1 MMGAVRVRLILWV
14 CAAVPVVAA
23 AATSRAGRLAG
34 WEVVL
39 YLAVLAVA
47 FTVVRK
53 RPAVAL
59 GSALGA
65 WLVCYLVRVELD
77 STTGLIALA
86 PALAVTSFL
95 AGRHARDPRATAI
108 ALAVAEIAGVVVAL
122 TERGGSDTALAVTSG
137 IGVLG
142 VVPWAV
148 GRFRRRYA
156 DLQEVGWEHAAL
168 LERDAD
174 NARDAERARLAG
186 EMHDLVG
193 HELAR
198 AALLVGALELEP
210 TLTPGQREA
219 AKTARASVTAAAERL
234 ADVMQVLRADEDEP
248 VATIEEVVQR
258 SGLDAEL
265 VNRRTE
271 PVDGIIARTVH
282 RVVAEA
288 LTNVIKH
295 APGARVRVELSEQ
308 LELRITN
315 GPAPSTPAVGS
326 GKGLVGLAE
335 RVALVGGRFDAGATR
350 DGGFE
355 VRATLPERPL
365 PRTTPTHVRRRSTEE
380 EIRKS
385 ARTTVLITSAVCT
398 LIAVGVPGYMVF
410 DAASSVLTPEQF
422 ARAQLGRDEDELELP
437 LRSRV
442 DNPLGVKAPNGAE
455 CRYYSTHANPFDH
468 ERHDLHQLCFRN
480 DRLVYKEFLP
490 RRSG

>member
-1 MMGAVRVRLILWV
+1 MWVRLILWV
-14 CAAVPVVAA
+14 CAAMLVVAA
-23 AATSRAGRLAG
+23 AATSRPGRLAV
-34 WEVVL
+34 WEIVL

-47 FTVVRK
+47 FVVVRK

-59 GSALGA
+59 GLALGA
-65 WLVCYLVRVELD
+65 WLVCYLVRVESD
-77 STTGLIALA
+77 SVTGVIALA
-86 PALAVTSFL
+86 PALAITSFL
-95 AGRHARDPRATAI
+95 AGRHAGDPRATAV
-108 ALAVAEIAGVVVAL
+108 ALTIAEIAGVVVAL

-142 VVPWAV
+142 VVPWAF

-156 DLQEVGWEHAAL
+156 ELQEVGWEHAAL
-168 LERDAD
+168 LERDVD
-174 NARDAERARLAG
+174 NARNAERARLAG

-210 TLTPGQREA
+210 TLTAQQREA

-248 VATIEEVVQR
+248 VATIEEVVAR
-258 SGLDAEL
+258 SGLDVKL
-265 VNRRTE
+265 SNGRRTAI
-271 PVDGIIARTVH
+271 DGIIARTVH
-282 RVVAEA
+282 RVAAEA

-295 APGARVRVELSEQ
+295 APGAKVTVSLTAN

-315 GPAPSTPAVGS
+315 GPAPKTLAVGS

-335 RVALVGGRFDAGATR
+335 RVALVGGWFEAAPTD

-355 VRATLPERPL
+355 VRAKLPERPRA
-365 PRTTPTHVRRRSTEE
+365 RTTPTHVRRERTEE

-385 ARTTVLITSAVCT
+385 AKRTMLITSVVCAG
-398 LIAVGVPGYMVF
+398 IAIGVPGYMVF
-410 DAASSVLTPEQF
+410 DATTSVLTPQQF
-422 ARAQLGRDEDELELP
+422 NQAGLGQYEDDLDLP
-437 LRSRV
+437 LRTRV
-442 DNPLGVKAPNGAE
+442 DNPLGVSAPAGTE
-455 CRYYSTHANPFDH
+455 CRYYSTHANPFDNT
-468 ERHDLHQLCFRN
+468 RHDLHQLCFRD
-480 DRLVYKEFLP
+480 DRLVSKEWLA

>member
-1 MMGAVRVRLILWV
+1 MA
-14 CAAVPVVAA
+14 
-23 AATSRAGRLAG
+23 

-39 YLAVLAVA
+39 YLIVFVA
-47 FTVVRK
+47 AFAVVRN

-59 GSALGA
+59 GLALAA
-65 WLVCYLVRVELD
+65 WLVCYLVRVEFD
-77 STTGLIALA
+77 TGVIALA
-86 PALAVTSFL
+86 PALAITSFF
-95 AGRHARDPRATAI
+95 AGRNAKDPRATAI
-108 ALAVAEIAGVVVAL
+108 ALTIAEIAGVVVAL

-142 VVPWAV
+142 VVPWAF
-148 GRFRRRYA
+148 GRFRRSYSQ
-156 DLQEVGWEHAAL
+156 LKEVGWEHAAL

-174 NARDAERARLAG
+174 NARNAERARLAG

-210 TLTPGQREA
+210 TLTAQQREA

-234 ADVMQVLRADEDEP
+234 ADVMQVLRADEDDP
-248 VATIEEVVQR
+248 VATIEEVVER
-258 SGLDAEL
+258 SGLDVKL
-265 VNRRTE
+265 INSRRE
-271 PVDGIIARTVH
+271 PLDGIIARTVH

-295 APGARVRVELSEQ
+295 APGARTEVELSAK
-308 LELRITN
+308 LELRVTN
-315 GPAPSTPAVGS
+315 GPAPRPPAVGS

-335 RVALVGGRFDAGATR
+335 RVALVGGWFDAGPK

-355 VRATLPERPL
+355 VRAKLPERPL
-365 PRTTPTHVRRRSTEE
+365 PRTTPTHVRRESTEA

-385 ARTTVLITSAVCT
+385 AKRTVLITSVVCAG
-398 LIAVGVPGYMVF
+398 IAIGVPGYMVF
-410 DAASSVLTPEQF
+410 DAATSVLTPQQF
-422 ARAQLGRDEDELELP
+422 ARAGLGEEEDALDLP
-437 LRSRV
+437 LRTRV
-442 DNPLGVKAPNGAE
+442 DNPLGVQGPPRTE

-468 ERHDLHQLCFRN
+468 ERHDLHQLCFRG
-480 DRLVYKEFLP
+480 DRLVHKEWLV